1 MDINRREALRSVAA
15 ALSIPFLAG
24 LSGEELLALG
34 REMHASAAS
43 APQGRHIFRV
53 LDAHQNRTVS
63 LIAEMII
70 PETDTPG
77 ALDANVSEFIDL
89 MLSEQFPV
97 EQRDFFLK
105 GLSDLDQQSRQT
117 CGKDFADCEPEE
129 QVALLEAQQE
139 AAIAAAEAAGPPSY
153 SWGRPHPQ
161 IRHFFHM
168 IKSLTLFGYYTSE
181 IGLLDELEWQM
192 MPGTIPDCTSE
203 AANGNK

>member
-1 MDINRREALRSVAA
+1 MDMNRREALRSVAA

-24 LSGEELLALG
+24 LSAEELLAAG

-43 APQGRHIFRV
+43 APQGRHIFRT
-53 LDAHQNRTVS
+53 LDARQNQTVS
-63 LIAEMII
+63 IIADLII

-77 ALDANVSEFIDL
+77 ALDANISEFIDL
-89 MLSEQFPV
+89 MLTEQFPL

-105 GLSDLDQQSRQT
+105 GLSDLDQQSRKDF
-117 CGKDFADCEPEE
+117 GKDFSDCLPEE
-129 QVALLEAQQE
+129 QVKLLEAQEQ
-139 AAIAAAEAAGPPSY
+139 AAIAAAQAAGPVSF

-161 IRHFFHM
+161 IRLFFHM

-192 MPGTIPDCTSE
+192 MPGSFPGCTPD
-203 AANGNK
+203 APQGQ